1 MSETPHSPERRSIEE
16 RTYAGVLG
24 KLIGVYLGR
33 AVEGWRYEDI
43 RERFGEIRNFV
54 HHEVGMPLIVPD
66 DDLSGSFVFFRSLE
80 DHDYDPQL
88 SARQIGETWL
98 NYIIEER
105 TILWWGGMGRSTEH
119 TAYLRLKQ
127 GYPAPESGSSQLNGR
142 GMAEQIGAQIF
153 IDPWA
158 LANPDRPERAAR
170 LARAAASVSHDGIAI
185 ECAAFLAVLEAL
197 SFTERDA
204 ERVLEAGLSYVE
216 DAHLR
221 DLVGQVRE
229 RCVTAGDWRA
239 VRDWIEHE
247 HGYARYPGNCPM
259 VTNHLSVLM
268 SFLMGGDD
276 FQESICIAASAG
288 WDTDCN
294 AGNVGCWNGIRLG
307 LAALNAGVDL
317 RAPVA
322 DRLYAVSAD
331 GGECLSDA
339 VRETRRILRAAAALD
354 GAEPVT
360 QQPRYAFEFPGA
372 AQGWLPDDAGAP
384 HRQALTRLSNEAGD
398 GLEIAFK
405 GLAPGTFARL
415 RVQTFA
421 HPEPT
426 GRRDTSYFE
435 VLASPTLYE
444 TQTVRAVVECGA
456 GPTPDWRFFV
466 QQFDGA
472 GAIHT
477 CYSEPYELRPGH
489 NDLRWELPAHGG
501 HPIYH
506 MGIEL
511 SSGRRIGGAV
521 RLRSLDWSGAP
532 RAYSMAE
539 SMTLSPDLTPWTTNT
554 PWLRAF
560 LQSARHVAPDYTTTF
575 SLSHPD
581 DNGLITIGTRDWAD
595 YRVSSQ
601 ITLVGQ
607 RTAGLVA
614 RARGHRRYYAA
625 VYQGGEAQIWRR
637 RDADCAILARQ
648 RCEIPFDEP
657 LEFAFSLCGD
667 QLEFAIEGQH
677 LLRATDDQFV
687 SGGAGFIVEEGG
699 YLANG
704 FMVSANDR

>member
-1 MSETPHSPERRSIEE
+1 MAERNAALSPEICE
-16 RTYAGVLG
+16 RIYAGVLG

-43 RERFGEIRNFV
+43 RARFGEIRNYV

-66 DDLSGSFVFFRSLE
+66 DDISGSFVFFRALE
-80 DHDYDPQL
+80 DHGYYPAL

-127 GYPAPESGSSQLNGR
+127 GRPAPESGSSALNGR

-158 LANPDRPERAAR
+158 LANPNQPERAAR

-185 ECAAFLAVLEAL
+185 ECAVFLAVLESL
-197 SFTERDA
+197 SFAERDA
-204 ERVLEAGLSYVE
+204 ERLLEAGLAHVG

-221 DLVGQVRE
+221 HLVQQVRE
-229 RCVTAGDWRA
+229 RCATERDWRA
-239 VRDWIEHE
+239 VRDWIERE
-247 HGYARYPGNCPM
+247 HGYTRYPGNCPM

-268 SFLMGGDD
+268 AFLLGGDD

-307 LAALNAGVDL
+307 LAALAEGVDL

-331 GGECLSDA
+331 GGECLNDA
-339 VRETRRILRAAAALD
+339 VRETRSIIRAAAALN
-354 GAEPVT
+354 GEKPPPK
-360 QQPRYAFEFPGA
+360 QPRYAFEFPGA
-372 AQGWLPDDAGAP
+372 VQGWLPDDDGAP
-384 HRQALTRLSNEAGD
+384 HRQALTQLHNEDGN
-398 GLEIAFK
+398 GLEIAYE
-405 GLAPGTFARL
+405 GLAPGTSARL
-415 RVQTFA
+415 RAQTFA

-444 TQTVRAVVECGA
+444 TQTVRALVDCGA
-456 GPTPDWRFFV
+456 GPLPEWRFFV
-466 QQFDGA
+466 QQFDGE
-472 GAIHT
+472 GAIHAR
-477 CYSEPYELRPGH
+477 YSEPYALRAGS
-489 NDLRWELPAHGG
+489 NELRWEIPANGG

-506 MGIEL
+506 LGIEL
-511 SSGRRIGGAV
+511 NAEQRLSGAI
-521 RLRSLDWSGAP
+521 RLRWLDWAGAP
-532 RAYSMAE
+532 RAFRMGAAMA
-539 SMTLSPDLTPWTTNT
+539 LSPALTPWTTNT

-560 LQSARHVAPDYTTTF
+560 LQSAQHVAPDYTTTF
-575 SLSHPD
+575 SLSHPGA
-581 DNGLITIGTRDWAD
+581 NGLITIGTRDWGD
-595 YRVSSQ
+595 YRVSSHL
-601 ITLVGQ
+601 TLVGQ

-625 VYQGGEAQIWRR
+625 VVQGGEAQIWRR
-637 RDADCAILARQ
+637 RDADCALLT
-648 RCEIPFDEP
+648 RCCYDIPYDRP
-657 LEFAFSLCGD
+657 LEFDFHLRGEG
-667 QLEFAIEGQH
+667 LEFAIDGQRVLSAH
-677 LLRATDDQFV
+677 DGSYT

-704 FMVSANDR
+704 FAVEALDE

>member
-1 MSETPHSPERRSIEE
+1 MSGAALAPEIAE
-16 RTYAGVLG
+16 RIYSGVLG

-33 AVEGWRYEDI
+33 AVEGWRYGDI
-43 RERFGEIRNFV
+43 RARFGEIRNFV

-66 DDLSGSFVFFRSLE
+66 DDISGSFVFFRALE
-80 DHDYDPQL
+80 DHGYDPQL

-119 TAYLRLKQ
+119 TAYLRLKG
-127 GYPAPESGSSQLNGR
+127 GYPAPESGASKLNGR

-158 LANPDRPERAAR
+158 LANPNQPERAAR
-170 LARAAASVSHDGIAI
+170 LARAAASVSHDGIAV
-185 ECAAFLAVLEAL
+185 ECAVFLAVLEAL
-197 SFTERDA
+197 SFAERDA
-204 ERVLEAGLSYVE
+204 ERILEAGLTYVQ

-221 DLVGQVRE
+221 SLVQQVRE
-229 RCVTAGDWRA
+229 RCAAERDWRA
-239 VRDWIEHE
+239 VRDWIERE

-294 AGNVGCWNGIRLG
+294 AGNVGCWNGVRLG

-339 VRETRRILRAAAALD
+339 VRETRRILRAAAALN
-354 GAEPVT
+354 GAEPPPKP
-360 QQPRYAFEFPGA
+360 PRYAFEYPGA
-372 AQGWLPDDAGAP
+372 TQGWLQDDDGAP
-384 HRQALTRLSNEAGD
+384 HRQALTQLRNED
-398 GLEIAFK
+398 GTALEIAYE
-405 GLAPGTFARL
+405 GLAPGTSARL

-444 TQTVRAVVECGA
+444 AQTVRALVVCGP
-456 GPTPDWRFFV
+456 GPTPEWRFFV
-466 QQFDGA
+466 QQFDGE

-477 CYSEPYELRPGH
+477 RYSEAYPLRAGS
-489 NDLRWELPAHGG
+489 NELRWELPANGG
-501 HPIYH
+501 HPVYQL
-506 MGIEL
+506 GIEL
-511 SSGRRIGGAV
+511 HSQQRISGAI
-521 RLRSLDWSGAP
+521 RLRWLDWAGAP
-532 RAYSMAE
+532 RAFRMRE
-539 SMTLSPDLTPWTTNT
+539 SMTLSPALTPWTTNT

-575 SLSHPD
+575 SLSHPEE
-581 DNGLITIGTRDWAD
+581 NGLITIGTRDWAD
-595 YRVSSQ
+595 YRVSSHL
-601 ITLVGQ
+601 TLVGQ

-625 VYQGGEAQIWRR
+625 VFQGGEAQIWRR
-637 RDADCAILARQ
+637 RDADSAILARQ
-648 RCEIPFDEP
+648 RCDIPFDEP
-657 LEFAFSLCGD
+657 LEFAF
-667 QLEFAIEGQH
+667 QLRGEQLGFSIDGKH
-677 LLRATDDQFV
+677 ILRAEDDHYP

-699 YLANG
+699 YLADG
-704 FMVSANDR
+704 FVVEAIDG

>member
-1 MSETPHSPERRSIEE
+1 MAERNAALSPEICE
-16 RTYAGVLG
+16 RIYAGVLG

-43 RERFGEIRNFV
+43 RARFGKIRNYV

-66 DDLSGSFVFFRSLE
+66 DDISGSFVFFRALE
-80 DHDYDPQL
+80 DHGYDPAM

-98 NYIIEER
+98 NYIIEEH

-127 GYPAPESGSSQLNGR
+127 GYPAPESGSSTRNGR

-158 LANPDRPERAAR
+158 LANPNEPARAAQ

-185 ECAAFLAVLEAL
+185 ECAVFLAVLESL
-197 SFTERDA
+197 SFAEGDA
-204 ERVLEAGLSYVE
+204 ERLLEAGLTYVQ
-216 DAHLR
+216 DVHLR
-221 DLVGQVRE
+221 HLVQQVRE
-229 RCVTAGDWRA
+229 RCAAERDWRA
-239 VRDWIEHE
+239 VRAWIERE
-247 HGYARYPGNCPM
+247 HGYGRYPGNCPM

-268 SFLMGGDD
+268 AFLLGGDD

-307 LAALNAGVDL
+307 LAALAEGVDL

-339 VRETRRILRAAAALD
+339 VRETRSIIRAAAALN
-354 GAEPVT
+354 GEKPLPK
-360 QQPRYAFEFPGA
+360 QPRYAFEFPGA
-372 AQGWLPDDAGAP
+372 AQGWLPDDDGAP
-384 HRQALTRLSNEAGD
+384 HRQALVQLCNRDGS
-398 GLEIAFK
+398 GLEIAYE
-405 GLAPGTFARL
+405 GLAPGTSARL
-415 RVQTFA
+415 RAQTFA

-444 TQTVRAVVECGA
+444 TQTVRALVDCGA
-456 GPTPDWRFFV
+456 GPLPEWRFFV
-466 QQFDGA
+466 QQFDGE

-477 CYSEPYELRPGH
+477 RYSEPYALRAGS
-489 NDLRWELPAHGG
+489 NELRWEIPANGG

-506 MGIEL
+506 LGIEL
-511 SSGRRIGGAV
+511 NAEQRLSGAI
-521 RLRSLDWSGAP
+521 RLCWLDWAGAP
-532 RAYSMAE
+532 RAFRMGESMA
-539 SMTLSPDLTPWTTNT
+539 LSPALTPWTTNT

-560 LQSARHVAPDYTTTF
+560 MQTARHVAPDYTTTF
-575 SLSHPD
+575 SLSHPED
-581 DNGLITIGTRDWAD
+581 SGLITIGTRDWAD
-595 YRVSSQ
+595 YRVSSHL
-601 ITLVGQ
+601 TLVGQ

-625 VYQGGEAQIWRR
+625 VVQGGEAQIWRR
-637 RDADCAILARQ
+637 RDADCALLAR
-648 RCEIPFDEP
+648 CCYDIPYDRP
-657 LEFAFSLCGD
+657 LEFDFHLRGEG
-667 QLEFAIEGQH
+667 LEFAIDGQRVLSAH
-677 LLRATDDQFV
+677 DGSYT

-704 FMVSANDR
+704 FAVEALDE

>member
-1 MSETPHSPERRSIEE
+1 MAERNAALSPEICE
-16 RTYAGVLG
+16 RIYAGVLG

-43 RERFGEIRNFV
+43 RARFGEIHNFV

-66 DDLSGSFVFFRSLE
+66 DDISGSFVFFRALE
-80 DHDYDPQL
+80 DHGYDPHL

-127 GYPAPESGSSQLNGR
+127 GRPAPESGSSALNGR

-158 LANPDRPERAAR
+158 LANPNEPARAAQ
-170 LARAAASVSHDGIAI
+170 LARAAASVSHDGIAV
-185 ECAAFLAVLEAL
+185 ECAVFLAVLEAL

-204 ERVLEAGLSYVE
+204 ERILEAGLAYVQ

-221 DLVGQVRE
+221 HLVEQMRE
-229 RCVTAGDWRA
+229 RCAAERDWRA
-239 VRDWIEHE
+239 VRAWIERE
-247 HGYARYPGNCPM
+247 HGYGRYPGNCPM

-268 SFLMGGDD
+268 AFLLGGDD

-307 LAALNAGVDL
+307 LASLNAGVDL

-339 VRETRRILRAAAALD
+339 VRETRRIIRAAAALN
-354 GAEPVT
+354 GEKPPPKL
-360 QQPRYAFEFPGA
+360 PRYAFEFPGA
-372 AQGWLPDDAGAP
+372 TQGWLPDDDGAP
-384 HRQALTRLSNEAGD
+384 HRQALVQLCNRDGS
-398 GLEIAFK
+398 GLEIAYE

-444 TQTVRAVVECGA
+444 TQTVRALVNYGA
-456 GPTPDWRFFV
+456 GPSPEWRFFV
-466 QQFDGA
+466 QQFDGE

-477 CYSEPYELRPGH
+477 RYSEPYALRSGS
-489 NDLRWELPAHGG
+489 NELRWEIPANGG

-506 MGIEL
+506 LGIEL
-511 SSGRRIGGAV
+511 NAEQRLSGAIH
-521 RLRSLDWSGAP
+521 LRWLNWSGAP
-532 RAYSMAE
+532 RAFRMRESMA
-539 SMTLSPDLTPWTTNT
+539 LSPSLTPWTTNT

-560 LQSARHVAPDYTTTF
+560 MQTARHVAPDYTTTF
-575 SLSHPD
+575 SLSHPGA
-581 DNGLITIGTRDWAD
+581 NGLITIGTRDWGD
-595 YRVSSQ
+595 YRVSSHL
-601 ITLVGQ
+601 TLVGQ

-625 VYQGGEAQIWRR
+625 VVQGGEAQIWRR
-637 RDADCAILARQ
+637 RDADCALLAR
-648 RCEIPFDEP
+648 CCFDIPYDRP
-657 LEFAFSLCGD
+657 LEFDFHLRGEG
-667 QLEFAIEGQH
+667 LEFAIDGQRVLSAH
-677 LLRATDDQFV
+677 DGSYT

-704 FMVSANDR
+704 FAVEALDG